1 MRESKHKLDYV
12 LSLYTKAV
20 FYASMLYCYSTAP
33 LRFSTEIKTYH
44 DSEISRTAHDQF
56 NLMYGTRQA
65 RTCRAQV
72 LLVHI
77 RVKLLLSEVKAGSE
91 VSSNGCLMCSSI
103 CSKVLAGAP
112 RPWQRAPIG
121 LPCFMGWKHHSPPS
135 RPLPMPP
142 KHPAS
147 HSGGAAGPQTVF
159 IQSSLQRL
167 RAEAMLAQY

>member
-20 FYASMLYCYSTAP
+20 IYASMLYCYSTAP

-44 DSEISRTAHDQF
+44 ESEISMTVHDQF
-56 NLMYGTRQA
+56 NLTYGMRQA

-77 RVKLLLSEVKAGSE
+77 HVKLLLTEVKAGSE
-91 VSSNGCLMCSSI
+91 VSSNGCLLCSSI
-103 CSKVLAGAP
+103 CYKALAGAP
-112 RPWQRAPIG
+112 KALTACSHWASLLHGVEAP
-121 LPCFMGWKHHSPPS
+121 LPKL
-135 RPLPMPP
+135 PLPMPP